1 MNDYFVGSISGIA
14 QTITGHPFD
23 TLKVKRQNNIPLKYN
38 FKRLYRGITFPLI
51 SNSIIIGT
59 QFQLYHN
66 NSILIAG
73 LVSGIMTTPIDYF
86 KIQKQMIKNY
96 NYKLTWPLGFNIT
109 ILREIISLPIYFES
123 YYYFKEKTNN
133 SFISG
138 GLSGMLTWLLPYP
151 IDTIKTRMQMGYT
164 LKESIQQKNYMKG
177 LGLCL
182 ARGFIVNAVG
192 FYCVNVLSK

>member
-1 MNDYFVGSISGIA
+1 
-14 QTITGHPFD
+14 
-23 TLKVKRQNNIPLKYN
+23 
-38 FKRLYRGITFPLI
+38 
-51 SNSIIIGT
+51 
-59 QFQLYHN
+59 
-66 NSILIAG
+66 
-73 LVSGIMTTPIDYF
+73 
-86 KIQKQMIKNY
+86 MIKNY